1 MKKIVIGISV
11 LVVVIAGVFYYLNNR
26 NRTLSPPGNTEL
38 TVGELSV
45 SIPYSRPSVRDR
57 VIFGTEEE
65 GALQP
70 YGKYWRLGA
79 NEPTQ
84 VTFSKDVTFSGE
96 LVKAGT
102 YRIYAFPGKESF
114 EIRLNSEI
122 GMWGASEPDYSK
134 DFLKTQIPVQKTE
147 SLVEQFTINAK
158 QSDSGINII
167 IEWANVRLVIPVIAQ

>member
-84 VTFSKDVTFSGE
+84 VTFSKDVTFNGE
-96 LVKAGT
+96 LVKTGT

>member
-1 MKKIVIGISV
+1 
-11 LVVVIAGVFYYLNNR
+11 
-26 NRTLSPPGNTEL
+26 
-38 TVGELSV
+38 
-45 SIPYSRPSVRDR
+45 
-57 VIFGTEEE
+57 
-65 GALQP
+65 
-70 YGKYWRLGA
+70 LGA